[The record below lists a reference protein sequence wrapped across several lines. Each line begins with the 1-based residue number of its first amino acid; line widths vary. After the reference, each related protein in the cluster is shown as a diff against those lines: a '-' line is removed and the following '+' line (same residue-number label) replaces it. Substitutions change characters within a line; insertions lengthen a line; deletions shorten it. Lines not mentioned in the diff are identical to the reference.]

1 MAPVCNRDRGLPTRP
16 TPAATPADLTDT
28 TARQRGHAARSR
40 TAAPPAGRPYQ
51 AFAQFYDAAMGD
63 AVFPALREAFERACA
78 RHQIAF
84 RSAADVGCGTGSFL
98 RHLAGRADPLF
109 GVDHSAEMLQ
119 QAARKTRGCRVRLL
133 QQDLRALSLPSPVDL
148 ITCNFDTLNYLHRA
162 SDLSQAFERLHGNL
176 NQGGHLLFDLIVGV
190 GQADARRRESQ
201 VVRLPGV
208 ESLWRIRADPDRGA
222 SLVEMRTRLRG
233 ADGRVRQMRERH
245 LQRWY
250 PQDLVRRLLQRA
262 GFRVLSVQD
271 MDRSQAASEDSFWVQ
286 FTARGA

>member
-1 MAPVCNRDRGLPTRP
+1 MAPVCNRDR
-16 TPAATPADLTDT
+16 TPPKRGTPGAPAADLTGT
-28 TARQRGHAARSR
+28 AARR
-40 TAAPPAGRPYQ
+40 RRRAGRPKAAGSTADRPYQ
-51 AFAQFYDAAMGD
+51 GFAQFYDAAMGD

-78 RHQIAF
+78 RHKIAF

-98 RHLAGRADPLF
+98 RYLAGRADPLF
-109 GVDHSAEMLQ
+109 GVDRSAEMLQ
-119 QAARKTRGCRVRLL
+119 QAARKTRGCRLRLL
-133 QQDLRALSLPSPVDL
+133 QQDLRGLSLPGPVDL

-162 SDLSQAFERLHGNL
+162 SDLGRAFERIHGNL
-176 NQGGHLLFDLIVGV
+176 NQDGHLLFDLIVGV

-271 MDRSQAASEDSFWVQ
+271 MDRSQTASEDSFWVQ
-286 FTARGA
+286 FTARRA